1 MTKNLPDTTN
11 IFSLV
16 DQDIRI
22 QELTAFTQI
31 RAGNQV
37 CVSDSK
43 SETQVCCDKRSNAGD
58 AQYGFVGAL
67 DNQRWFCYEDVG
79 TGDWD

>member
-1 MTKNLPDTTN
+1 MTKNLPDATN

-16 DQDIRI
+16 DQDIRT

-43 SETQVCCDKRSNAGD
+43 SETQACCDKRSTAGD
-58 AQYGFVGAL
+58 AQYGFVGGY
-67 DNQRWFCYEDVG
+67 DNVRWFCYEDVG